1 MTATK
6 PPVHEL
12 DFLKLTSN
20 HLELSRKL
28 NTLSFQNPLLSQHA
42 EYVGKMWFDLGE
54 NHLNEAK
61 SMLRLKNKPHRA
73 IFSRSYYAA
82 YNASK
87 CIRYLTAGFV
97 SLTGEDHGKATDLPK
112 DFPDK
117 EKWAKN
123 LATLYENRLRAD
135 YDNWTT
141 TAGEFSETSSSA
153 VDSAENF
160 IVTARAYINNKIG
173 SNI

>member
-1 MTATK
+1 MAATK
-6 PPVHEL
+6 PPIHEL
-12 DFLKLTSN
+12 EFLRLTSN

-28 NTLSFQNPLLSQHA
+28 NTLSFQNPLLHEHA
-42 EYVGKMWFDLGE
+42 EYVGKMWFNLGN
-54 NHLNEAK
+54 NHLSEAK
-61 SMLRLKNKPHRA
+61 SMLRLKSKPHRA

-87 CIRYLTAGFV
+87 CIRYLTAGLV
-97 SLTGEDHGKATDLPK
+97 SLKGDDHGKATDLPP

-117 EKWAKN
+117 EKWAKS

-141 TAGEFSETSSSA
+141 TAADFSETSSNA
-153 VDSAENF
+153 VNSAEKF
-160 IVTARAYINNKIG
+160 IAAARAYINNKIG